1 MVKVSSFTATCVY
14 KKFVKKLYKNKML
27 IRIIPV
33 IIAEID
39 MILWFFRISCNSYLF
54 FVYFFEVISDEYY
67 KTGIVAF
74 CILRWVHLKMNYIWD
89 TQSENVVF
97 FRMVLFLR

>member
-1 MVKVSSFTATCVY
+1 MQVLFIIILNLLPYIPMVKARDFTATCVY

-39 MILWFFRISCNSYLF
+39 MIFMVF
-54 FVYFFEVISDEYY
+54 SD
-67 KTGIVAF
+67 K
-74 CILRWVHLKMNYIWD
+74 L
-89 TQSENVVF
+89 
-97 FRMVLFLR
+97 